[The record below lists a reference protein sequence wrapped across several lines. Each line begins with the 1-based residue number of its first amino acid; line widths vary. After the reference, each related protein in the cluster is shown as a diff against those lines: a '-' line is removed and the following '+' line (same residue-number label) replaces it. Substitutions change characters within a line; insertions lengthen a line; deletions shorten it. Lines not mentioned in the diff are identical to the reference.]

1 MQHEDDW
8 FICPVCGEEV
18 KADALACP
26 HCGADE
32 ETGWSED
39 TAFDGMELP
48 VDEEWPVNE
57 GPAKRRKVISL
68 LMAIVMIGLII
79 LLLFR

>member
-39 TAFDGMELP
+39 TEFDGMELP
-48 VDEEWPVNE
+48 IDDDWPVNE
-57 GPAKRRKVISL
+57 GPAKRRKAISL
-68 LMAIVMIGLII
+68 VMAIVMIGLII

>member
-18 KADALACP
+18 KANALACP